1 MIDGPAEKPTL
12 ADLIDFELQFER
24 DENADQSYLR
34 RRDAEIGQA
43 IGADRLE
50 GRRLY
55 LAWLAAIRQRD
66 NRSGE
71 SAGTRT
77 EHFLEVV
84 AVLLFVLGLIAG
96 GSAVVP
102 WLAYATKRPVN
113 VIFFWCSLIGV
124 QLLLLTFWCMAIMPR
139 RWLERI
145 PGISS
150 LHLFLRAVGRLP
162 PVALT
167 WIGSWFSPG
176 LRQLIATVRG
186 QARRLEWLY
195 GKLLVWNLVRLT
207 QVFAVAFNCG
217 AIATIVALSYGHDPT
232 FGWRSTML
240 DEAELHQA
248 VRVIAA
254 PWSALEP
261 GAVPTLEEI
270 RRTKYSSWDER
281 FDGWPKKAWWP
292 FVFASMVVYGLAP
305 RMLTWSIAFW
315 QVRRAVGGAR
325 LDRHEFQK
333 LQSRLRRPFVDTRG
347 EPDVG
352 DADDDGSTTAALA
365 SRGDLDFDGKS
376 LAVLKWSG
384 VHLDRAEIEAIL
396 RSRFGAEVAAL
407 LPVGQ
412 LDQSRDDEALRQI
425 ATRDEQQPIALVLE
439 AWEPPV
445 ADYLDFVRRLRS
457 AVGDGVLIA
466 VLLYHRDPSGAAIP
480 PDSRDVEIWRGS
492 LAALG
497 DPWLAA
503 EPLLEEAEVAVGGS
517 GDPPT
522 TVEPGDLP
530 TRRSGD
536 APTSQDE
543 DGGGA
548 TSREDA

>member
-1 MIDGPAEKPTL
+1 MIDGHADKPTL

-24 DENADQSYLR
+24 DKNADQSYLR
-34 RRDAEIGQA
+34 RRDAEIGKA
-43 IGADRLE
+43 IGADRID

-55 LAWLAAIRQRD
+55 IAWLAEIRQREHGD
-66 NRSGE
+66 GE
-71 SAGTRT
+71 SVGDRT
-77 EHFLEVV
+77 EHVVEVV

-102 WLAYATKRPVN
+102 WLAYATARPVN

-124 QLLLLTFWCMAIMPR
+124 QLLLLTFWCVAIMPR

-145 PGISS
+145 PGVSS

-167 WIGSWFSPG
+167 WVGGWFSQD
-176 LRQLIATVRG
+176 LRQLIDTVRG

-195 GKLLVWNLVRLT
+195 GKLLVWKLVRLT
-207 QVFAVAFNCG
+207 QVFAVAFNVG

-240 DEAELHQA
+240 DEAELHHA

-254 PWSALEP
+254 PWSAMEP
-261 GAVPTLEEI
+261 AAAPTLEQI
-270 RRTKYSSWDER
+270 RQTKYSSWDES
-281 FDGWPKKAWWP
+281 FDGWPTKAWWP
-292 FVFASMVVYGLAP
+292 FVFASMLVYGLAP
-305 RMLTWSIAFW
+305 RMVTWLVAFW
-315 QVRRAVGGAR
+315 QVRRAVSGAK
-325 LDRHEFQK
+325 LDHHEFRK
-333 LQSRLRRPFVDTRG
+333 LRSRLRRPFVDTRG
-347 EPDVG
+347 QPDIG
-352 DADDDGSTTAALA
+352 DADDDGSAPAALA
-365 SRGDLDFDGKS
+365 SRGDLDFEGKS
-376 LAVLKWSG
+376 LVVLKWSG
-384 VHLDRAEIEAIL
+384 VQLERAEIETIL
-396 RSRFGAEVAAL
+396 RTRFGAEVATL

-412 LDQSRDDEALRQI
+412 IDQARDNEAIRQL
-425 ATRDEQQPIALVLE
+425 ATRAAAPPIALVLE

-466 VLLYHRDPSGAAIP
+466 VLLYHRDPHGAAIAA
-480 PDSRDVEIWRGS
+480 DEHDVEIWRGS

-503 EPLLEEAEVAVGGS
+503 EPLLESAEDDVARSADAATTES
-517 GDPPT
+517 G
-522 TVEPGDLP
+522 
-530 TRRSGD
+530 R
-536 APTSQDE
+536 
-543 DGGGA
+543 A
-548 TSREDA
+548 TGTEDAR